1 MQRAISQIGT
11 ENDDDVVAD
20 NTTGGAATVSA
31 AMFAKSQQLFAL
43 LGQLN
48 RELLASPTSAS
59 AARSIPAAN
68 AKFARADSQLNMAPG
83 SPATRIGSVSSFM
96 GDGFPFAVSE
106 RSPAHSLRNAGL
118 DRRPQPSLASPVH
131 PQESHRQAQRAL
143 FSSVGGDEPDSP
155 VTPPRGLVP
164 VGDGVAVSANFH
176 RAQAF
181 FQNSMV
187 HLWRQWFRVL
197 QLAATIVVS
206 GTNLSASGNGKAPSW
221 VPDDEA
227 STCRICQR
235 GFTLFTRR
243 RHHCRCC
250 GRVHCAD
257 CSAKVFDLS
266 ILGEAAATITAV
278 GARGG
283 GTTRARVC
291 DTCFSI
297 LRCLPEGRGPAI
309 PPSGLNKGRPP
320 PSPARVKKR

>member
-1 MQRAISQIGT
+1 MVPVAVVSSVTLLCQRPTAPPVASQPPMQSLHGLTASSTWRP
-11 ENDDDVVAD
+11 D
-20 NTTGGAATVSA
+20 
-31 AMFAKSQQLFAL
+31 
-43 LGQLN
+43 
-48 RELLASPTSAS
+48 RRLLACMFCRCACCICATWCSLRCV
-59 AARSIPAAN
+59 ARFS
-68 AKFARADSQLNMAPG
+68 
-83 SPATRIGSVSSFM
+83 GSVSSFM
-96 GDGFPFAVSE
+96 GDGFPFAVPE

-118 DRRPQPSLASPVH
+118 DRRPQPPLASPVH

-243 RHHCRCC
+243 RHHVR
-250 GRVHCAD
+250 RLRTWHAHIVYAMLTAH
-257 CSAKVFDLS
+257 
-266 ILGEAAATITAV
+266 AV
-278 GARGG
+278 G
-283 GTTRARVC
+283 
-291 DTCFSI
+291 
-297 LRCLPEGRGPAI
+297 L
-309 PPSGLNKGRPP
+309 
-320 PSPARVKKR
+320 